1 VTARPIDL
9 LVVADHAGG
18 GLGASAR
25 AQAAWFSEH
34 GWTVALA
41 APWLTGFP
49 LGGVRPV
56 PLTPTEGIRHVGSVA
71 RAAGELRGAVRE
83 LRPRVVHAHG
93 TRSQV
98 LCLLAGVRPYV
109 TMHGAGGRVPGQSR
123 VGAAARRLGR
133 SAAPL
138 LAHGAYSASPSAGRW
153 RTTLHASPLLSGLD
167 LLPKAAPSAVPEFL
181 WVGRL
186 DVPKQPGTFVRAC
199 ALAAADRAL
208 RGVVVGDG
216 PMRSQL
222 EAESGLVGAP
232 VTFVGETDDVTP
244 YLERARA
251 VCLFSDFEGVPFSV
265 QEAMWA
271 GRAVLLSPLPSL
283 RWFAGGAALFAAD
296 AEEAAAGLRS
306 LCDPAAAAVWGERA
320 GRRVRELLSPE
331 DPYPALL
338 ADYGSRR

>member
-1 VTARPIDL
+1 MTAGPIDL

-25 AQAAWFSEH
+25 AHAAWFSGQ
-34 GWTVALA
+34 GWSVALA
-41 APWLTGFP
+41 APWLSGLP
-49 LGGVRPV
+49 LGDVRAV
-56 PLTPTEGIRHVGSVA
+56 PLTPAQGIRHVGSVA
-71 RAAGELRGAVRE
+71 RAASELRAAVRR

-109 TMHGAGGRVPGQSR
+109 TMHGSGGRVPGQSR
-123 VGAAARRLGR
+123 AGAAARRLGR
-133 SAAPL
+133 TAAPL
-138 LAHGAYSASPSAGRW
+138 LARGAYSAAPSDGRW
-153 RTTLHASPLLSGLD
+153 RTTLHASPLLRSLDVLPPPPSG
-167 LLPKAAPSAVPEFL
+167 VPEFV

-186 DVPKQPGTFVRAC
+186 DVPKQPSTFIRAC
-199 ALAAADRAL
+199 AIASADRAI

-216 PMRSQL
+216 ILRDQL
-222 EAESGLVGAP
+222 EAEAGRLGAP
-232 VTFVGETDDVTP
+232 VTFVGETDDVRP
-244 YLERARA
+244 RLARAWA

-271 GRAVLLSPLPSL
+271 GRAVVLSPLPSL

-296 AEEAAAGLRS
+296 DEEAAAGLVS
-306 LCDPAAAAVWGERA
+306 LSDPAAAAVWGERA
-320 GRRVRELLSPE
+320 GRRIRELLSPE